1 MNLSSEE
8 AVCFPACVGG
18 DPVTEFSAAPAL
30 PVEIMRRGEPGGK
43 TRAEDTGRDARLAK
57 AV

>member
-1 MNLSSEE
+1 MNLRSGE
-8 AVCFPACVGG
+8 ALCFPACVRG

-30 PVEIMRRGEPGGK
+30 PVEIMRRGAPGGK
-43 TRAEDTGRDARLAK
+43 TRAEDTGRNAHLAK